1 MKKPAVYAFPMVPV
15 RSWSAL
21 VSDSRELDQVMAA
34 LAADPLEAEDLA
46 AMGETPPHSL
56 EDFADRGPPWTA
68 KALQTISEWIMVCER
83 APSKMPTPS
92 IMGQVASYSPR
103 LAAWCCF
110 SILQYLCEDM
120 DETLIVDAFS
130 EIRRGLRGASDFNV
144 KEVSRLAQT
153 MRISAQRARTSVE
166 RYQFFCVFFAMS
178 LVILSVEGD
187 VSRIDEVAAQFIVEA
202 SLCMRNKGIVR
213 RENDADPLLA
223 KMAADACFTYPA
235 RASSG
240 AIGTSSSLGPAL
252 AALAGGVVGAAAYR
266 AARR

>member
-1 MKKPAVYAFPMVPV
+1 MKEPVVYDFPMIPV

-21 VSDSRELDQVMAA
+21 VLSVQDLDQVMSA
-34 LAADPLEAEDLA
+34 LAADPVEAEDLA

-56 EDFADRGPPWTA
+56 EDFADRGPQWTV
-68 KALQTISEWIMVCER
+68 KALQTISEWIMVCSR
-83 APSKMPTPS
+83 NPSETSMPW

-120 DETLIVDAFS
+120 DETMIVDAFS
-130 EIRRGLRGASDFNV
+130 EIRRGLRGASDFNTRDA
-144 KEVSRLAQT
+144 SRLAQN
-153 MRISAQRARTSVE
+153 MRISGQRARSSVE
-166 RYQFFCVFFAMS
+166 RYQFSCVFFAMN

-187 VSRIDEVAAQFIVEA
+187 VSYIHEVAARFIEQA
-202 SLCMRNKGIVR
+202 SLCMRAKGIVR
-213 RENDADPLLA
+213 REVEADPLLA